1 LEAGVYRSSD
11 VWEAIKGNII
21 AFVGKWH
28 VSSRVAACLTAID
41 ELRDDYG
48 PAESE
53 PRHPDIDSGR
63 PWPLPVG

>member
-1 LEAGVYRSSD
+1 VGRERVEVAAHLSLQGALEAAIYRSSD

-48 PAESE
+48 
-53 PRHPDIDSGR
+53 SG
-63 PWPLPVG
+63 